1 MKSDKKPSVLVCV
14 TGQYDCDRLIREGYN
29 TAVQNNWELHVLM
42 VQKPVK
48 DYAFLGAEAEYLY
61 RVTKEHGSDMT
72 LMFSD
77 SPAETAA
84 DYAKSI
90 HAKQLVTGMPDGS
103 PNSFVDTISTLAPH
117 LPIKVVSKENMVYTY
132 DVKFV

>member
-29 TAVQNNWELHVLM
+29 TAVEQNLELHVLM
-42 VQKPVK
+42 VHKPIS

-61 RVTKEHGSDMT
+61 RVTKELGSDMT

-77 SPAETAA
+77 NPAQTAV

-90 HAKQLVTGMPDGS
+90 HAKQLVTGMSDGS
-103 PNSFVDTISTLAPH
+103 PNNFVYTVSTLAPH
-117 LPIKVVSKENMVYTY
+117 LPIKMVSKDNIVYTY